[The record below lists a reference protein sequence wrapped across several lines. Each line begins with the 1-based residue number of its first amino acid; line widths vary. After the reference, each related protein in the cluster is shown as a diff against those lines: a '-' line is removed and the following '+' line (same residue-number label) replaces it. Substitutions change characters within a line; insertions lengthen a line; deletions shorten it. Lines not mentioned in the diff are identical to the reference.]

1 MGTQD
6 DNCMMCL
13 VANEQFKGQWK
24 QNKDSGAYELQPAAD
39 IKKKKINVFCTLREF
54 TASSC
59 CEAEYADDGSVG
71 FVGDSATS
79 EVCTK
84 GHCSWHENKMIGTKE
99 QISNANVHQMYTMCM
114 MIEDKR
120 LLEDREFDMVS

>member
-1 MGTQD
+1 
-6 DNCMMCL
+6 MMCL

-24 QNKDSGAYELQPAAD
+24 RADENSRYELQPAAD
-39 IKKKKINVFCTLREF
+39 ITKKTINVFCTLREF
-54 TASSC
+54 TESRC
-59 CEAEYADDGSVG
+59 CEAQYQADGSVAFIG
-71 FVGDSATS
+71 ESAKAD
-79 EVCTK
+79 VCTR

-120 LLEDREFDMVS
+120 LLDDREFDLVS